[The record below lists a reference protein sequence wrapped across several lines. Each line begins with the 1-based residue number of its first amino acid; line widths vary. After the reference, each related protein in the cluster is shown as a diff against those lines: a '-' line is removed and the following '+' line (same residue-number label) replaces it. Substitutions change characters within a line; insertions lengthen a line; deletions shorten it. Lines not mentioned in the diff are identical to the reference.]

1 MSSGFLSTFFVAIC
15 YEGAFAPHPLGRY
28 KAISE
33 KNDYMINE
41 QIRDKEVRVIGAN
54 NEQLGIMTS
63 KEAMALAQEAG
74 LDLVKIAPTATPPVC
89 RVIDYSK
96 FRYEQ
101 ARKEKENRKKQKTT
115 ETKEVHL
122 SPNIADNDLTTKAN
136 QARQFLS
143 KGNKVKVQ
151 LRFRGR
157 EMAHQENGMEIIMAF
172 CQKLE
177 DVATIDKAPKMEGRN
192 LVVTLSEK
200 K

>member
-1 MSSGFLSTFFVAIC
+1 MDSHPLFLLSVT
-15 YEGAFAPHPLGRY
+15 PLGRY

-33 KNDYMINE
+33 KNNDYMINE

-54 NEQLGIMTS
+54 NEQLGIMS
-63 KEAMALAQEAG
+63 VKDALLLAEEAEV
-74 LDLVKIAPTATPPVC
+74 DLVKIAPTAVPPVC
-89 RVIDYSK
+89 RLVDYSK
-96 FRYEQ
+96 FRYEMT
-101 ARKEKENRKKQKTT
+101 RKEKENRKKQKTT

-136 QARQFLS
+136 QARQFLT

-177 DVATIDKAPKMEGRN
+177 DIATIDKAPKMEGRN